1 MFTYIFERVGLVAD
15 GARLAVDA
23 LPKRGREDPA
33 RELVRVAET
42 GRVNCMRHMKI
53 SAMSRADRKSQGNGV
68 VGREAIEGLRFLAS
82 LPLAGAGH
90 EKTQPFNSL
99 F

>member
-1 MFTYIFERVGLVAD
+1 MILHCFGQFVSDFCCIDMFTYIFERVGLVAD

-53 SAMSRADRKSQGNGV
+53 SAMSRADRKSQGSQCLDFCT
-68 VGREAIEGLRFLAS
+68 ADFWSLLA
-82 LPLAGAGH
+82 
-90 EKTQPFNSL
+90 
-99 F
+99 